1 MAAWD
6 PLALNAFVFYDT
18 EYTSWEGAMQ
28 RNWSGPDEHR
38 ELVQLVRHNHQLHPL
53 MKSDHPC
60 QTLVAM
66 LRLWWPRV

>member
-28 RNWSGPDEHR
+28 RNWSGPNEHR
-38 ELVQLVRHNHQLHPL
+38 ELVQLSAIRVRRWGTSST
-53 MKSDHPC
+53 KVST
-60 QTLVAM
+60 TLPPTQRT
-66 LRLWWPRV
+66 RLLA

>member
-28 RNWSGPDEHR
+28 RNWSGLDEHR
-38 ELVQLVRHNHQLHPL
+38 ELVQLSAIRVRRWGTSST
-53 MKSDHPC
+53 KAST
-60 QTLVAM
+60 TLPPTQRT
-66 LRLWWPRV
+66 RLLA